1 MNYDTKYLSPL
12 METNNNINIHK
23 NGESVNLIIKLW
35 YTDFLPKP
43 ESKIYVILTS
53 RIKRKVNCRW
63 FIVEKVYLG
72 DLLRRFLKNWTKVK
86 RRKVDKRKVN
96 KSG

>member
-1 MNYDTKYLSPL
+1 MNYDTNYLSPL

-23 NGESVNLIIKLW
+23 NGESVNLIIELWLKYLLPFMETNNNINIHNNGESVNLIIELW

-53 RIKRKVNCRW
+53 RIKAKG
-63 FIVEKVYLG
+63 KL
-72 DLLRRFLKNWTKVK
+72 
-86 RRKVDKRKVN
+86 
-96 KSG
+96 